1 MTDPTPPR
9 VFLDFAA
16 SATEPAAA
24 ERGELLGEVASLARD
39 INPRSYNGILAI
51 DDDTLATRGGGKGLR
66 IYDDLERDGHAYSV
80 LQKRRMAVI
89 ARDWTVNAASDSPI
103 DQEAADVVRAQ
114 LSGGRFDQLT
124 LGLLDATLKGYAVAE
139 VMWAVEDGQLVF
151 KKVIDRDQRRFV
163 FTTDAE
169 LRMLVPENMLTGV
182 ELPPRKFIRHSFG
195 AKDGNPYGLGLG
207 TRLFWYVW
215 FKRQVT
221 ANWLI
226 FTDKFASPTAVGE
239 YPPGTPKAEQDKL
252 LRAAAALSQETAV
265 VIPQGLV
272 LKLLEASRTGSVDAY
287 ERFLTYCDQMIS
299 EVVLGESL
307 TTSAGKNGSR
317 ALGEVHNEVRLELV
331 KADADLLSDTLND
344 TIVRW
349 IVELNVPG
357 AKPPTV
363 YRVFPED
370 LDARAE
376 RDGKIMKLG
385 FQPTEEYV
393 RQTYGD
399 GWERRQAPAPVSLGA
414 GAPPEFAAPP
424 DADPADLIGAQAQ
437 GSAGRAMG
445 ELIDPIRELVNRAP
459 SLEALRDGLMG
470 LYPKLDSAAFS
481 ALMQKALTTAH
492 LAGRHEVLEGL

>member
-1 MTDPTPPR
+1 MTDHIY
-9 VFLDFAA
+9 LNFAA
-16 SATEPAAA
+16 SAAEPTAA
-24 ERGELLGEVASLARD
+24 ERGELLGEVASLTRD
-39 INPRSYNGILAI
+39 INPRSYNGILAM
-51 DDDTLATRGGGKGLR
+51 DDDTLATRGAGKGLR
-66 IYDDLERDGHAYSV
+66 IYDELERDGHAYSV

-114 LSGGRFDQLT
+114 LGGGRFDQLT

-139 VMWAVEDGQLVF
+139 VMWAVEDGRLVF

-163 FTTDAE
+163 FTTEAE
-169 LRMLVPENMLTGV
+169 LRMLVPENMITGV
-182 ELPPRKFIRHSFG
+182 ELPARKFIRHSFG

-215 FKRQVT
+215 FKRQVL

-265 VIPQGLV
+265 TIPQGLV

-287 ERFLTYCDQMIS
+287 ERFLSYCDQMIS

-307 TTSAGKNGSR
+307 TTSGGKNGSR

-349 IVELNVPG
+349 IVELNLPG

-363 YRVFPED
+363 YRIFPED

-399 GWERRQAPAPVSLGA
+399 GWERRPAPVPAAPDA
-414 GAPPEFAAPP
+414 GTPPEFAAPP

-437 GSAGRAMG
+437 GAAPRAMG
-445 ELIDPIRELVNRAP
+445 TLVDPIRELVNRAP

-470 LYPKLDSAAFS
+470 LYPKLESAAFS
-481 ALMQKALTTAH
+481 TLMQKALTTAH